1 MSSSAQ
7 LPAAAIM
14 LSHEVADFDA
24 WKTAFD
30 AHQGARAAAGM
41 LGHHLNQA
49 EGDPNSLTIWL
60 AVAGVEAAKEFAA
73 SDDLKA
79 RMQEAGVT
87 SAPSTTWM
95 VPLRMNIVTD
105 RAVPSMIISHSVA
118 DVDAW
123 LESYDAAA
131 ELQSSNG
138 IIGHA
143 ANRSMDDPSQVHIY
157 HQAESFETL
166 RSFLENPE
174 LRAAMEEAGVTSAPE
189 VTFGTGGP
197 YVSY

>member
-1 MSSSAQ
+1 
-7 LPAAAIM
+7 M